1 MEFSESGGELGE
13 LFQLTSDVLHVSVST
28 LLKISDA
35 VFKSGDGSVVRSGRW
50 GVTTAQWRRWQRLRR
65 PRIQCRRKLRHLLLR
80 HRHIGLGENQV

>member
-1 MEFSESGGELGE
+1 MNLSEIGGELGE
-13 LFQLTSDVLHVSVST
+13 LSVST

-80 HRHIGLGENQV
+80 HRHIGLGETQV

>member
-1 MEFSESGGELGE
+1 MKLSEIGGELGE
-13 LFQLTSDVLHVSVST
+13 LSVST

-35 VFKSGDGSVVRSGRW
+35 VFKSGDGSVVRSGRR

>member
-1 MEFSESGGELGE
+1 MKLSEIGGELGE
-13 LFQLTSDVLHVSVST
+13 LSVST

-80 HRHIGLGENQV
+80 HRHIGLGETQV